1 MIGLQCIGKLDL
13 SVRNRIGQPQ
23 PDGIITGS
31 IIAAVYGNGDGC
43 FRTGQPVSGIRVQW
57 KRLIFAGLRMEENQ
71 LRR

>member
-31 IIAAVYGNGDGC
+31 IIAAVYGNGDG
-43 FRTGQPVSGIRVQW
+43 FD
-57 KRLIFAGLRMEENQ
+57 L
-71 LRR
+71 